1 MIDGPKEMAN
11 FLNLI
16 STEPEICRVPVCIDS
31 SKFEVIHAGLK
42 CLQGKGIV
50 NSISLKEGEEE
61 FIKKAKLIKDFGFAV
76 VVMAFDEKG
85 QATEE
90 NDKVDICVRSYKIL
104 TEKIDFNPSDIIFD
118 PNILTIGTGMEE
130 HNNYGVNFINAARR
144 IKKCC
149 PKCHISGGV
158 SNLSF
163 SFRGMD
169 SIREA
174 MHSIFLFHAIKSG
187 MDMGIVN
194 AGALPLYS
202 DINAELLKLC
212 EDLILNRDPNATEK
226 ILKYAQTHSETEKTV
241 ATVQDWRLESV
252 ESRLEHAIVKGI
264 DQFVEADV
272 EECRQN
278 VTKFPRPLHII
289 EGPLM
294 KGIGIVGD
302 LFGDG
307 KMFLPQVIKSARV
320 MKKAVA
326 YLVPFMEQEKLNQSS
341 NGYVESHNSTVVIA
355 TVKGD
360 VHDIGKNIVAVVLA
374 CNNFKVIDLG
384 VMTPCE
390 KIIDAI
396 VQHKPNI
403 LGLSGLITPSL
414 DEMIFVAKELERL
427 KFQIPLIIGGATTSK
442 KHTAVKIAPHYNGPV
457 VHCLDASKS
466 VVTCSKLLDANQKED
481 FLEELFEQYEEIRID
496 HYDSLHNRTYLKYEQ
511 TKNLRQQCLF
521 DQTTIKMPTFLGTK
535 TFINYD
541 LNLLIDYIDWKPFF
555 DVWQLRGKYPNR
567 NYPKIFND
575 ETGVLFI

>member
-1 MIDGPKEMAN
+1 MIDGPIEMAN

-42 CLQGKGIV
+42 CSQGKGIV

-90 NDKVDICVRSYKIL
+90 DDKVNICVRSYKLL
-104 TEKIDFNPSDIIFD
+104 TEKINFNPNDIIFD
-118 PNILTIGTGMEE
+118 PNILTIGTGLEE
-130 HNNYGVNFINAARR
+130 HDNYAVNFIQAAKR
-144 IKKCC
+144 IKECC

-163 SFRGMD
+163 SFRGME
-169 SIREA
+169 SIRGA
-174 MHSIFLFHAIKSG
+174 MHSIFLFHAIKAG

-194 AGALPLYS
+194 AGALPPYS
-202 DINAELLKLC
+202 EINPELLKLS
-212 EDLILNRDPNATEK
+212 EDLILNRDPGATEK
-226 ILKYAQTHSETEKTV
+226 ILKYAQTHSEKGKTST
-241 ATVQDWRLESV
+241 AVQDWRLESV
-252 ESRLEHAIVKGI
+252 ETRLEHAIVKGI

-278 VTKFPRPLHII
+278 VEKFPRPLHII

-294 KGIGIVGD
+294 KGIGVVGD

-326 YLVPFMEQEKLNQSS
+326 YLVPFMEQEKKDNPE
-341 NGYVESHNSTVVIA
+341 NDNDDSHNSTVIIA

-390 KIIDAI
+390 KIIEAI
-396 VQHKPNI
+396 VEHKADI

-427 KFQIPLIIGGATTSK
+427 NFQIPLIIGGATTSK
-442 KHTAVKIAPHYNGPV
+442 KHTAVKIAPRYNGPV

-466 VVTCSKLLDANQKED
+466 VVTCSKLLDNNQKED

-496 HYDSLHNRTYLKYEQ
+496 HYDSLQNRVYLKYDQ
-511 TKNLRQQCLF
+511 AKCLRQELIF
-521 DQTTIKMPTFLGTK
+521 DDSTIKRPTFLGTR
-535 TFINYD
+535 TFNNYD
-541 LNLLIDYIDWKPFF
+541 LSKLIDYIDWKPFF

-575 ETGVLFI
+575 ETGMFL